1 MACTDILKESA
12 FSLYLVSVNFDN
24 SQSKNGIMW
33 EGRSL
38 GVYSYINTKYIQVG
52 LSVLL
57 ILLTGSRSPTLGI
70 RLNGGLTFLF
80 LCLSFLIL
88 NRIAG
93 P

>member
-1 MACTDILKESA
+1 
-12 FSLYLVSVNFDN
+12 
-24 SQSKNGIMW
+24 MW

-70 RLNGGLTFLF
+70 RLNDGLTFLLMPLTF
-80 LCLSFLIL
+80 K
-88 NRIAG
+88 
-93 P
+93 